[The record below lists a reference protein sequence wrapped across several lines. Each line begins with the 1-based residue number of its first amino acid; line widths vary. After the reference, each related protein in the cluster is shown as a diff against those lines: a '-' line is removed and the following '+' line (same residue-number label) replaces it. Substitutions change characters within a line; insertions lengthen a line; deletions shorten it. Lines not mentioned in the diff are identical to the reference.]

1 MGIHG
6 AGMTA
11 GDLEARLGFG
21 GVEINQDGPIT
32 DEEADLI
39 AKKIA
44 AKLPERIYAYSR
56 GSAALNKAFLDDD
69 MPASVPPVTYIAPAA
84 LRSRWGT
91 PPIPKLPAG
100 SITIVGD
107 SDRNIPVKQ
116 ACKIASAAGTDL
128 YIYPDKHH
136 TSILYT
142 GGSTQGAT
150 KLDPGKC
157 LADKEMPDWGDET
170 VEKDSPKLQTQ
181 KARVRDLTGE
191 ALVRAYIFETI
202 R

>member
-11 GDLEARLGFG
+11 GDLEARLGFC

-107 SDRNIPVKQ
+107 SDRNIP
-116 ACKIASAAGTDL
+116 
-128 YIYPDKHH
+128 DKHH